1 MTSRRN
7 LGPILA
13 LGGGAL
19 AVAAIVAG
27 FLLVGGPGDARDR
40 RLDEMTEDRIAD
52 AVRMAQ
58 CAYYISGTAPAA
70 LENARAAADDSS
82 LRGLQIVCNRYNEVS
97 GRDRA
102 RTAAQPESPGDVT
115 YQALGGASIRV
126 CGSFRRAYSA
136 AKNERQSS
144 GRGDVLALFPA
155 LLEDRPAPGVHC
167 YDLELRSPPTPKADF

>member
-1 MTSRRN
+1 MISQHN

-13 LGGGAL
+13 LAGGAL
-19 AVAAIVAG
+19 AVAAVVAG
-27 FLLVGGPGDARDR
+27 FLLVGGPGDARDK

-52 AVRMAQ
+52 AARIAQ

-70 LENARAAADDSS
+70 FEDARAAADDSS

-102 RTAAQPESPGDVT
+102 RTAAQPKSPGDVT

-136 AKNERQSS
+136 AKNERQNR
-144 GRGDVLALFPA
+144 GRGDVLALFPV
-155 LLEDRPAPGVHC
+155 LLEDRPQPGVHC
-167 YDLELRSPPTPKADF
+167 YELELRSPPAPQPDL